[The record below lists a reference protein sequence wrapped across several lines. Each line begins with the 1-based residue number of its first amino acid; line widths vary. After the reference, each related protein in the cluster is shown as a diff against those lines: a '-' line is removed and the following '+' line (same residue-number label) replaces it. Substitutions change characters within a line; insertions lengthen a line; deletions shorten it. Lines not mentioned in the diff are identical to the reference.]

1 MGDLTVGA
9 SMNVNGACLTVI
21 AHDKSHFTVDLSKE
35 TLRRT
40 NLGTLKPGDLVNLER
55 ALAVGGRLGGHIVQG
70 HVDGTGTI
78 DTVTSEQDDL
88 LIKIS
93 APSEIMCHIV
103 EKGFI
108 AVDGTSLT
116 VVDCGTHGFTIAVIP
131 YTRQNTILSVNLPK
145 DEVNL
150 EVDILAKYVAKNRAG
165 LSSNMKGSL

>member
-9 SMNVNGACLTVI
+9 SINVNGACLTVI

-40 NLGTLKPGDLVNLER
+40 NLGTLKPGGLVNLER
-55 ALAVGGRLGGHIVQG
+55 AMAVGGRLNGHIVQG

-78 DTVTSEQDDL
+78 DTVTSEDGDL

-93 APSEIMCHIV
+93 TSPEIICHIV

-116 VVDCGTHGFTIAVIP
+116 VIDCETHGFTIAVIP
-131 YTRQNTILSVNLPK
+131 YTRQNTILSVNLPNDK
-145 DEVNL
+145 VNL

-165 LSSNMKGSL
+165 LSLHMKGAP